1 MALWNESLNTF
12 AANWLETLIRACWQG
27 GLALGLVWV
36 VCRLAPHIPAA
47 GKCWLWRLA
56 YLKLLVALLW
66 LPTLDLPLLPPA
78 DPTPAAE
85 TMASLSS
92 TTVSIRTSDPSAE
105 AMLPDAVSSA
115 VPTFAGWLL
124 LAWMGSL
131 LWQSGQ
137 IVRQGFAV
145 RKLRRASQ
153 PLNGGQLDFWNL
165 ALSRDL
171 NLTHVPQLLSSTAT
185 DTPLLIGMLRPCI
198 VLPESLLSTC
208 TADELR
214 LVLAH
219 ELAHVQRRDLFWGWL
234 PLLARFVCGFHP
246 LVLLAEREI
255 GMAQEIACDE
265 TALHLTGAASAAY
278 GSLLVRVAARFT
290 PRFSR
295 GFGMVGMTESYHT
308 LKRRLSAMKSF
319 PSAPRNYRAAVRFS
333 LCTLGLAALA
343 PWRIAAQTVQT
354 PKPAPASDAAPSVAA
369 QVSAD
374 VAPTVAA
381 QVRVDVAGKAS
392 APAKAQNAA
401 SAVGVSQDRT
411 VTIRRTR
418 TQEDRT
424 YAAPAT
430 ASTRS
435 VTTITAPVQAARAGS
450 LNTISR
456 TRSQVATRALSGETQ
471 TTPSAPVGYPFAAPG
486 MIATTP
492 SAVTSPRSAAT
503 GSRSVTLNRQ
513 VARDADDRATATVI
527 TNGRQATVNRIT
539 TDRAGRVL
547 KIETSPAAISRTDNS
562 RSGSAISVDSTGT
575 VSRITANGADGAVS
589 VAASPTVSRITTDR
603 AGRVL
608 KVETS
613 PAAIARVNSSRAGSA
628 VSVDSTGTVS
638 RITSAR
644 AGSTATVDSA
654 GTVSRIATD
663 RAGRVLSIEASPN
676 RNSDNRV
683 TVVPR
688 DSSAVAGSAP
698 VRAGRRGDDA
708 APVAPA
714 SQTAAYRIEM
724 RLVRYQVDAQ
734 GKVTESVVTTPTV
747 LDKDNSAATVTV
759 MQGESGYTLLVT
771 PHHETDGT
779 VMMTVEVRELGEQG
793 EVVRSG
799 KNVRSIKVGEAVHIT
814 GMTDATDKALR
825 RAVMRGEIVTDHG
838 AYTGYYVEVK
848 TTLVKPTAAVKP

>member
-1 MALWNESLNTF
+1 MALWNESLNMF
-12 AANWLETLIRACWQG
+12 ASAWLETLIRACWQG
-27 GLALGLVWV
+27 GLALGLVWA
-36 VCRLAPHIPAA
+36 VCRLVPRIPAA

-78 DPTPAAE
+78 DPAPAAE
-85 TMASLSS
+85 TMASVTS
-92 TTVSIRTSDPSAE
+92 TTVSIRAADLSAD
-105 AMLPDAVSSA
+105 AMPQAALSFAT
-115 VPTFAGWLL
+115 PTFAGWLL
-124 LAWMGSL
+124 LAWIGSL

-165 ALSRDL
+165 SLSRDL

-185 DTPLLIGMLRPCI
+185 DTPLLIGMIRPCI

-219 ELAHVQRRDLFWGWL
+219 ELAHVQRRDLLWGWL

-319 PSAPRNYRAAVRFS
+319 PSAPRNYRVAVRFS

-343 PWRIAAQTVQT
+343 PWRVAAQT
-354 PKPAPASDAAPSVAA
+354 PMPAPASDS
-369 QVSAD
+369 
-374 VAPTVAA
+374 APTVAA
-381 QVRVDVAGKAS
+381 QVTVAT
-392 APAKAQNAA
+392 APKTAPVKAQDTTTTT
-401 SAVGVSQDRT
+401 VHVSQDRS
-411 VTIRRTR
+411 VTITGGSDQHAW
-418 TQEDRT
+418 TST
-424 YAAPAT
+424 LPVT

-435 VTTITAPVQAARAGS
+435 ATIISSPTQNARTGAV
-450 LNTISR
+450 NTISGTR
-456 TRSQVATRALSGETQ
+456 RKVTTRSLSGETQ
-471 TTPSAPVGYPFAAPG
+471 TTPSATPGYPFAAPG

-492 SAVTSPRSAAT
+492 SAVPSQ
-503 GSRSVTLNRQ
+503 RSVDVSSRNVTVNGQASRN
-513 VARDADDRATATVI
+513 ADGRATATVI
-527 TNGRQATVNRIT
+527 TNGRQATISRIQSSRAGDAVIIDGSTARVSRVATGRAGDAVSVNTSPATVNRISTSRGGDAVIIDGT
-539 TDRAGRVL
+539 TARVSRVATGRAGDAVRVD
-547 KIETSPAAISRTDNS
+547 T
-562 RSGSAISVDSTGT
+562 
-575 VSRITANGADGAVS
+575 
-589 VAASPTVSRITTDR
+589 SPTVSGISTSR
-603 AGRVL
+603 AGR
-608 KVETS
+608 
-613 PAAIARVNSSRAGSA
+613 AIVVDGSS
-628 VSVDSTGTVS
+628 GTVS
-638 RITSAR
+638 RITS
-644 AGSTATVDSA
+644 
-654 GTVSRIATD
+654 D
-663 RAGRVLSIEASPN
+663 RAGGAVTIDASPA
-676 RNSDNRV
+676 RASDNRV
-683 TVVPR
+683 IVVPR
-688 DSSAVAGSAP
+688 DSSAVAGSAATR
-698 VRAGRRGDDA
+698 VGRRGGDTAPIA
-708 APVAPA
+708 AAA
-714 SQTAAYRIEM
+714 QTATYHIEM

-734 GKVTESVVTTPTV
+734 GKVTETVVTTPSV
-747 LDKDNSAATVTV
+747 LQKDNSGATVTM
-759 MQGESGYTLLVT
+759 MQGEGGYTLLVT
-771 PHHETDGT
+771 PRHDTDST
-779 VMMTVEVRELGEQG
+779 VMLSLEVRELGEQG
-793 EVVRSG
+793 EVVHSG
-799 KNVRSIKVGEAVHIT
+799 KNVRSIKLGEAVHIT

-848 TTLVKPTAAVKP
+848 TTLIKPASAVKP